1 MNSPN
6 SPNTSNTSI
15 DPSISNLLG
24 KPGEGIHAARLFG
37 FARNDTLLTIVGA
50 GLISYFFSLPFLWTL
65 LVIFL
70 TGIILHRI
78 FNVRTTLD
86 RILFPNASI

>member
-1 MNSPN
+1 MNS
-6 SPNTSNTSI
+6 SNISI

-24 KPGEGIHAARLFG
+24 KPGEGTHAARLFG
-37 FARNDTLLTIVGA
+37 FARNDVLLTIVGA
-50 GLISYFFSLPFLWTL
+50 GLISYFFSLPFLWTV
-65 LVIFL
+65 LVLFL

-86 RILFPNASI
+86 RMLFPNVSI